1 MHSAVM
7 RLHVVCLSVCPSVRP
22 SVTFRYRNHIGWNS
36 SKIISRPNSLRPM
49 RLLTPTWVIWS
60 DNTPKIRVEQG
71 WGLEHIKATKSPKRC
86 KIGPWLLL
94 WTNRKSHTRF
104 RLAPKLMTLDDLER
118 PKRLSCRNK
127 QSFRRSPEKVDRF
140 ILLAEKCR
148 PKILVARNISY
159 MRICAGFHRGG
170 GVKCKRH
177 ADVHRDVFILGTR
190 RWQCS

>member
-1 MHSAVM
+1 
-7 RLHVVCLSVCPSVRP
+7 
-22 SVTFRYRNHIGWNS
+22 
-36 SKIISRPNSLRPM
+36 
-49 RLLTPTWVIWS
+49 
-60 DNTPKIRVEQG
+60 
-71 WGLEHIKATKSPKRC
+71 
-86 KIGPWLLL
+86 
-94 WTNRKSHTRF
+94 
-104 RLAPKLMTLDDLER
+104 MTLDDLER

-190 RWQCS
+190 RCGLLAAQLLAVSVHNQHPIILDQCAECDLL